1 MSLFE
6 LPQAPFA
13 LGDVSKWT
21 YQRIESSSGFNSANP
36 AGTSHLFRIQPSGTR
51 WWVPSRSYFRIR
63 FALKN
68 PDASAEIDTVVPAM
82 GFFSN
87 FVHTIEA
94 RIGGTVVSQINT
106 MLPQIDAVHNRT
118 TRSGTWLAYAG
129 DVANNWGATPAS
141 EQEADDKKAEA
152 KKGTREYVWTPPL
165 GLFQIPHALPGMQCD
180 LSLVINSRFKT
191 DCVQTVAADGSAVD
205 TSTYSLIVSDFSFHA
220 CMVESNRGDN
230 ERFVLNISDWQAQAL
245 PLTAST
251 SSQLSQFDVNPATNI
266 LAVAFQD
273 ARQSDSRTQRTRF
286 TVKSKDFIKD
296 YQEVTALSR
305 LQLEYD
311 GSFFPERYSDPNAEV
326 DITEQD
332 TQAWFESSLA
342 SGQYHTS
349 AGPEERTEWYKR
361 GRLFLFQVPRDG
373 KSTATR
379 VLAHCTLGNPTLAE
393 ADSENFTALANVN
406 LILFSRAP
414 KAFLV
419 RIADSRVVQ
428 VEGTLNANR

>member
-1 MSLFE
+1 MSLFD

-21 YQRIESSSGFNSANP
+21 YSRIESSSGFNSVNP

-68 PDASAEIDTVVPAM
+68 PDGSANIETVVPSM

-106 MLPQIDAVHNRT
+106 MLPQIDAVHTRT
-118 TRSGTWLAYAG
+118 TRSGTWLEYAG
-129 DVANNWGATPAS
+129 DVANNWGSKPAS
-141 EQEADDKKAEA
+141 EFDSDEKKATSKA
-152 KKGTREYVWTPPL
+152 ATREYVWTPPL

-191 DCVQTVAADGSAVD
+191 DCVQTTAADGKDVQSD
-205 TSTYSLIVSDFSFHA
+205 TYSLIVSDFSFHA

-245 PLTAST
+245 PLTASL

-266 LAVAFQD
+266 LAVALQD
-273 ARQSDSRTQRTRF
+273 ARQTDSRTQRTRF
-286 TVKSKDFIKD
+286 TVKAKD
-296 YQEVTALSR
+296 YITDYQDVTALSR
-305 LQLEYD
+305 LQIEYD

-326 DITEQD
+326 EVTEQD
-332 TQAWFESSLA
+332 TQAWLESSLA

-349 AGPEERTEWYKR
+349 AGPEERDVWYKR
-361 GRLFLFQVPRDG
+361 GRIFLFQVPRDG

-379 VLAHCTLGNPTLAE
+379 VLVHSALGNPTLE
-393 ADSENFTALANVN
+393 EVDSEAATALANVN